1 MSRAPLARLKLSAV
15 VVATVTALTV
25 LSACGGGDDA
35 TVSAEAKGLDTI
47 KPGVIKV
54 AVQPYAPY
62 TSMVGDKIVGLDA
75 DILNTAAKNLGLE
88 VEPVVTDFKGMLGSV
103 QTRRVD
109 ISIGG
114 IAWTADRQKE
124 GLYTDPPYYSPPAMA
139 VASGKTYKTLDDL
152 EGLDMGTVEGYVWV
166 DSIQEVPGAKLHAYP
181 TAAALFDDLSAK
193 RIDVAWI
200 DPLLILAAQ
209 KAGQKLTTQ
218 YLTPPTA
225 EQVKENPTYSSFQP
239 YMVGFYLP
247 KKAPK
252 LEKAISEEI
261 DKMYADGSLTK
272 LIKKYGGDP
281 EQFLKPSAGFE
292 KERHDV
298 DRPTEWKPP
307 TI

>member
-1 MSRAPLARLKLSAV
+1 MPRLRLKLSAFAIAV
-15 VVATVTALTV
+15 ITAAAG
-25 LSACGGGDDA
+25 LSACGSDSGA
-35 TVSAEAKGLDTI
+35 VSAKAKNLDTI
-47 KPGVIKV
+47 EPGVIKV
-54 AVQPYAPY
+54 SVQPYAPY
-62 TSMVGDKIVGLDA
+62 TSMAGDKIVGLDA
-75 DILNTAAKNLGLE
+75 DILNRAAKNLGLE

-139 VASGKTYKTLDDL
+139 VASGKTFKTLEDL

-252 LEKAISEEI
+252 LEKAISKEI
-261 DKMYADGSLTK
+261 AKMYTDGTMEK
-272 LIKKYGGDP
+272 LITKYGGDP
-281 EQFLKPSAGFE
+281 GQFLKPSSGFE

-298 DRPTEWKPP
+298 DRPAEWKAP

>member
-1 MSRAPLARLKLSAV
+1 MAV
-15 VVATVTALTV
+15 TG
-25 LSACGGGDDA
+25 LSACGSDDA
-35 TVSAEAKGLDTI
+35 PASGAAKNLDTI

-62 TSMVGDKIVGLDA
+62 TSMAGGKIEGLDA
-75 DILNTAAKNLGLE
+75 DILNAAADKLGLK

-139 VASGKTYKTLDDL
+139 VASGKSYKTLDDL

-166 DSIQEVPGAKLHAYP
+166 DSIQQVPGAKLHAYP

-209 KAGQKLTTQ
+209 KAGKKLTTQ

-225 EQVKENPTYSSFQP
+225 EEVKKNPTYSSFQP

-252 LEKAISEEI
+252 LEKALSKEI
-261 DKMYADGSLTK
+261 DAMYSDGSLAK
-272 LIKKYGGDP
+272 LISKYGGDP
-281 EQFLKPSAGFE
+281 EQFLKPSPEFE
-292 KERHDV
+292 KQRHDV
-298 DRPTEWKPP
+298 DRPAGWTPP
-307 TI
+307 SI

>member
-1 MSRAPLARLKLSAV
+1 MPRLRLKQSASAIAV
-15 VVATVTALTV
+15 ITAAAG
-25 LSACGGGDDA
+25 LSACGSDSDA
-35 TVSAEAKGLDTI
+35 VSAKAKNLDTI
-47 KPGVIKV
+47 EPGVIKV
-54 AVQPYAPY
+54 SVQPYAPY
-62 TSMVGDKIVGLDA
+62 TSMAGDKIVGLDA
-75 DILNTAAKNLGLE
+75 DILNRAAKNLGLE

-139 VASGKTYKTLDDL
+139 VASGKTFKTLEDL

-252 LEKAISEEI
+252 LEKAISKEI
-261 DKMYADGSLTK
+261 AKMYTDGTMEK
-272 LIKKYGGDP
+272 LITKYGGDP
-281 EQFLKPSAGFE
+281 GQFLKPSSGFE

-298 DRPTEWKPP
+298 DRPAEWKAP

>member
-1 MSRAPLARLKLSAV
+1 MPRLRLKLSAF
-15 VVATVTALTV
+15 AMAAITAAAV
-25 LSACGGGDDA
+25 LSACGSDGGA
-35 TVSAEAKGLDTI
+35 VSAKAKNLDTI
-47 KPGVIKV
+47 EPGIIKV
-54 AVQPYAPY
+54 SVQPYAPY
-62 TSMVGDKIVGLDA
+62 TSMAGDKIIGLDA
-75 DILNTAAKNLGLE
+75 DILNQAAKNLGLE
-88 VEPVVTDFKGMLGSV
+88 VKPVVTDFKGMLGSV

-139 VASGKTYKTLDDL
+139 VASGKTYRTLENL

-261 DKMYADGSLTK
+261 AKMYTDGTMEK
-272 LIKKYGGDP
+272 LITKYGGDP
-281 EQFLKPSAGFE
+281 EQFLKPSSGFE
-292 KERHDV
+292 KERHEV
-298 DRPTEWKPP
+298 DRPAEWKAP